1 MPSTVIRWSWEEAF
15 DKYGFGDGDSWNG
28 TDHVYPIID
37 RMDNYNTHV
46 DSWGIHNYMIMD
58 IIDNETD
65 KSILFSEN
73 PETNGWRQDVYD
85 RIKARGGDPKE
96 DYGYLDPRLYLP
108 KHIIDALDEALP
120 EDYETDGSTYPR

>member
-1 MPSTVIRWSWEEAF
+1 MPRTVIKWSWEEAF

-28 TDHVYPIID
+28 TDIVYPVID
-37 RMDNYNTHV
+37 RLDNYNTQV
-46 DSWGIHNYMIMD
+46 DCWGCHNYMIMD
-58 IIDNETD
+58 IIDTETD

-73 PETNGWRQDVYD
+73 HEWRQDVHE
-85 RIKARGGDPKE
+85 RIVARGGDPKE

-120 EDYETDGSTYPR
+120 DDWELNGSTYDR